1 MTTSEY
7 YRMKLESLKKLS
19 NNQKNYKDDMFTFH
33 GDYVQPTVKI
43 SSGIIRSFVD
53 TINNLE

>member
-7 YRMKLESLKKLS
+7 YRIKLESLKKLS
-19 NNQKNYKDDMFTFH
+19 NKQKNYRDDMFTFH
-33 GDYVQPTVKI
+33 GDYVHPTVKI

-53 TINNLE
+53 IVNNLE